1 MYRQN
6 TFWKT
11 HMIDAIDEQILTI
24 LQENART
31 PNAEIARHIGM
42 TASAIFERIKK
53 LEKQGIIKS
62 YEVRLCPDRIGLP
75 LLAFV
80 LISLNEI
87 SKMHMTGKQIAE
99 IPGVQEVHYIA
110 GKGSI
115 LAKIR
120 TAGTLDLERRLDQIN
135 QIKNV
140 SVTETTIVL
149 KTDLESMSLPI
160 SREKN

>member
-1 MYRQN
+1 
-6 TFWKT
+6 
-11 HMIDAIDEQILTI
+11 MIDAIDEQILSI
-24 LQENART
+24 LQQNART
-31 PNAEIARHIGM
+31 PNAEIARYIGM

-53 LEKQGIIKS
+53 LEKQGIIMG
-62 YEVRLCPDRIGLP
+62 YEVRLCPDKIGLS

-87 SKMHMTGKQIAE
+87 SKMHMTGKEIAQ

-120 TAGTLDLERRLDQIN
+120 TAGTLDLEQRLDQIN

-140 SVTETTIVL
+140 SFTETTIVL

-160 SREKN
+160 KSQGQKKK